1 MRHFFRFLMVISLI
15 IITFSCSKNPCDDLE
30 NGVYEYPDASG
41 KSLEESFHLYKIPE
55 QVLQCISTEG
65 IIKSCLTFPEMR
77 MIWTRNSLQQGFDYI
92 EDKCNGFDELWIRED
107 KNRSL
112 IDLYMQLNF
121 ERDWTDFT
129 LLENGGYVIDIISYE
144 LILSQEEV
152 LLDLT
157 EQQKLELFQLAL
169 NNQETKLKS
178 IEYFG
183 GLGVA
188 SSQAILSRIML
199 NDQYQPFIELYESE
213 WYITMAVDLIQG
225 LDEEITEQIMSLS
238 EEYLELLKT
247 R

>member
-1 MRHFFRFLMVISLI
+1 MVIFLTFV
-15 IITFSCSKNPCDDLE
+15 TFSCSKNPCNDLE
-30 NGVYEYPDASG
+30 NGIYIYPDAIG
-41 KSLEESFHLYKIPE
+41 KSLAESFELYKIPG
-55 QVLQCISTEG
+55 QVLKCISTEG
-65 IIKSCLTFPEMR
+65 LIKSCLTFPEMR

-92 EDKCNGFDELWIRED
+92 EDKCNGFDELWMRED
-107 KNRSL
+107 KNKSL

-129 LLENGGYVIDIISYE
+129 LLENGEYIDDIIRYE
-144 LILSQEEV
+144 LILAQDEV
-152 LLDLT
+152 ILDLT
-157 EQQKLELFQLAL
+157 EQQKLELFQLTL
-169 NNQETKLKS
+169 NNQKNKLKS

-199 NDQYQPFIELYESE
+199 NDQYQPFLQKYESDL
-213 WYITMAVDLIQG
+213 YIKMSVDLIQG
-225 LDEEITEQIMSLS
+225 LDAEPREQIMTLS